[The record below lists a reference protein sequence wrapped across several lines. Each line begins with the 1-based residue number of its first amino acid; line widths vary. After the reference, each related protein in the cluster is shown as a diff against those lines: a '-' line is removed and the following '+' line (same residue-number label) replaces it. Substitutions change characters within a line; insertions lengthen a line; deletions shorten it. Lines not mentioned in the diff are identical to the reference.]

1 MKKKTKTV
9 IGVILAVALVAVL
22 VVVGFMTYLGIT
34 WTNNHEF
41 GEYVSKEGP
50 WGMTATWVSEDSSS
64 YLICKKENDEPF
76 AKVTAYFQGVDG
88 WQAYELHGR
97 DRIAYLNTVEND
109 TTIDSTSGNMKF
121 DGTTFTITDL
131 DKEIFGTNEFN
142 YVITDKEFS
151 PDYSARTI
159 PIRWKHNRWKSGNS
173 VCYYVENTRKPRN
186 QIIVTLPMVYVHIEK
201 VDVRIE

>member
-64 YLICKKENDEPF
+64 YLVCKKENDEPF

-121 DGTTFTITDL
+121 DGTSFTITDL

-151 PDYSARTI
+151 PD
-159 PIRWKHNRWKSGNS
+159 
-173 VCYYVENTRKPRN
+173 
-186 QIIVTLPMVYVHIEK
+186 
-201 VDVRIE
+201 

>member
-131 DKEIFGTNEFN
+131 DKEMNLIMLSLIRSSAPIKVPELFRYGGN
-142 YVITDKEFS
+142 ITDGKAETV
-151 PDYSARTI
+151 YAITLRT
-159 PIRWKHNRWKSGNS
+159 PESRETK
-173 VCYYVENTRKPRN
+173 
-186 QIIVTLPMVYVHIEK
+186 
-201 VDVRIE
+201 

>member
-88 WQAYELHGR
+88 WQAYELNSI
-97 DRIAYLNTVEND
+97 DRIVYLDIVKD
-109 TTIDSTSGNMKF
+109 GVVVDGTSGYMKF

-131 DKEIFGTNEFN
+131 DKDTFGADEFH

-151 PDYSARTI
+151 PD
-159 PIRWKHNRWKSGNS
+159 
-173 VCYYVENTRKPRN
+173 
-186 QIIVTLPMVYVHIEK
+186 
-201 VDVRIE
+201 

>member
-50 WGMTATWVSEDSSS
+50 WGMTATWVSEDSAS
-64 YLICKKENDEPF
+64 YLVCKKENDEPF
-76 AKVTAYFQGVDG
+76 ANVTAYFQGVDG
-88 WQAYELHGR
+88 WQAYELNSI
-97 DRIAYLNTVEND
+97 DRIVYLDIVKD
-109 TTIDSTSGNMKF
+109 GVVVDGTSGYMKF

-151 PDYSARTI
+151 PD
-159 PIRWKHNRWKSGNS
+159 
-173 VCYYVENTRKPRN
+173 
-186 QIIVTLPMVYVHIEK
+186 
-201 VDVRIE
+201 

>member
-88 WQAYELHGR
+88 WQAYELNSI
-97 DRIAYLNTVEND
+97 DRIVYLDIVKD
-109 TTIDSTSGNMKF
+109 GVVVDGTSGYMKF

-151 PDYSARTI
+151 PD
-159 PIRWKHNRWKSGNS
+159 
-173 VCYYVENTRKPRN
+173 
-186 QIIVTLPMVYVHIEK
+186 
-201 VDVRIE
+201 

>member
-64 YLICKKENDEPF
+64 YLICKRRMMNHLPRL
-76 AKVTAYFQGVDG
+76 QPISGGG
-88 WQAYELHGR
+88 WLASL
-97 DRIAYLNTVEND
+97 
-109 TTIDSTSGNMKF
+109 
-121 DGTTFTITDL
+121 
-131 DKEIFGTNEFN
+131 
-142 YVITDKEFS
+142 
-151 PDYSARTI
+151 
-159 PIRWKHNRWKSGNS
+159 
-173 VCYYVENTRKPRN
+173 
-186 QIIVTLPMVYVHIEK
+186 
-201 VDVRIE
+201 